1 MPIAAL
7 LRHELRTLWA
17 SWVVRLWLAGAAV
30 VTLLLLAGGWDSLHR
45 AALVGSLL
53 FPFLV
58 FPWFFVVIILGTSPL
73 TGAQAEA
80 LADGILSRPVNR
92 WEFLLASWAARVAT
106 VLSVYLAVM
115 LPAVALVAWADRPA
129 AGDPLTLYGSV
140 ASLAVVALVLTFLLS
155 LGFLVGT
162 FLKGSVVA
170 VVVLTFI
177 WYPVNL
183 TLNTFSLEEFSPIS
197 LNQAIPVLA
206 RQPAPW
212 TDATSESSTGD
223 PETAALMNEGA
234 DFIRR
239 LSGVPQPKPRH
250 QPEFFSRDDQY
261 QDFAL
266 WRVLLGYGL
275 PTLLAVAGAT
285 WCFSVQDL

>member
-1 MPIAAL
+1 
-7 LRHELRTLWA
+7 
-17 SWVVRLWLAGAAV
+17 LWLAGAAV

-129 AGDPLTLYGSV
+129 AGDPLTLYGTV

-212 TDATSESSTGD
+212 TDATSENSTGD

-261 QDFAL
+261 KDFAL